1 MRSIHS
7 LILLFSCLFTF
18 NFSWGQS
25 CLPMGLRIASQQA
38 IDDFATN
45 YPGCTEV
52 EGDLI
57 ISDELLEV
65 IDNLNG
71 LNQLKKINGGLVV
84 QGNSSLIDLSG
95 LEQLE
100 YVGGDLSFESNN
112 SLVKLSGLEQ
122 LEYVGGDL
130 SFFANHALANFTGLG
145 GLDSI
150 GGSFILGEASFN
162 SQKGNNGLVNM
173 EGFDR
178 LVSVGGNIVWWQNF
192 NIKSLDGLEQLKVVK
207 GGLSF
212 HANDSLRDMT
222 SLSNLDTIGG
232 VLSISYMHNVL
243 DLSGF
248 DGLEYLGGLYLVGN
262 DYLQSTMGLSAPQEL
277 SRYVIVEN
285 NDSLVDLRGLS
296 EVRKIRGSM
305 EINKNYSLKDLLGL
319 SELNYIGGDAKI
331 VANNSIET
339 LAGLEK
345 LDSIGRHF
353 LLIGMNKLTDLS
365 GLDQLKFIEGDFDL
379 QQNLQLESLSGLE
392 NLSYIGG
399 GLDLYFNYALEN
411 LLGFSNLD
419 SIGGTL
425 LMRNNQSLI
434 NLSGLENLQK
444 TGNNLQIRDNDNLRS
459 LEGLGPL
466 DSLKWVS
473 MKIVRNPLLSMCSE
487 SAICKYL
494 LKDGAFDPIN
504 SNAPGC
510 NNSLEILDACEELKK
525 VNYHIYFDVNG
536 NKIRDPE
543 ESIYPDAGINVLP
556 GDTLGKI
563 YVYSNAEQGGF
574 VYLPYGNHE
583 IVYNELAAPNWS
595 LTTDSTSYTI
605 TLDQASIPDTLL
617 FGIEP
622 LQQISKLSS
631 YVVVDNNRCNE
642 TAQMEAIVKNTGTTI
657 ASGILWLQIDDLF
670 ANVILFQPADTTMGT
685 QWYGWKFED
694 LPPGHSFRRA
704 GELTFPGPP
713 TISVGTAIPLDA
725 YSDFTDLSG
734 TYTSPNYHL
743 NLLVRC
749 AYDPNDKLVH
759 PSRMGNYTLWEE
771 DLIYTIRFQNTGND
785 YAKDVVIK
793 DTLDD
798 RLDAQTFR
806 ILGSSH
812 SEKLAASL
820 QEDKILHFEFRNIF
834 LPDSMQNFD
843 ASQGYVTFAIKPKE
857 GLDDFTE
864 IQNSAGIYFDF
875 NPPILT
881 NTVNN
886 LMVSTFDFD
895 NDGFELFVD
904 CDDDNPAI
912 YPGALEIPNNGIDE
926 DCDGEDLMTTPTK
939 QIMPLQ
945 VSIFPNPTTGELWM
959 VFPHKIEGELTF
971 RDYTGKT
978 ILRQVLHPENQLDLS
993 DAPDG
998 IYTIEIKTAD
1008 STWIKRV
1015 VKIF

>member
-7 LILLFSCLFTF
+7 LILLLSLLFTF
-18 NFSWGQS
+18 NFSSAQS
-25 CLPMGLRIASQQA
+25 CLPTGLRMASQQA
-38 IDDFATN
+38 IDDFPTN

-57 ISDELLEV
+57 IADEILEV

-71 LNQLKKINGGLVV
+71 LNQLKKINGDLSV
-84 QGNSSLIDLSG
+84 QGNNSLIDLSG

-100 YVGGDLSFESNN
+100 YVGGDLSLESNS
-112 SLVKLSGLEQ
+112 SLLKLNGLEQ

-130 SFFANHALANFTGLG
+130 SFFANHALVNFTGLG

-173 EGFDR
+173 EGLDQ
-178 LVSVGGNIVWWQNF
+178 LVSVGGNIIWWQNF
-192 NIKSLDGLEQLKVVK
+192 NIESLDGLEQLKVVK
-207 GGLSF
+207 GSLSF

-232 VLSISYMHNVL
+232 VLAISYMHNVL
-243 DLSGF
+243 NLSGL

-262 DYLQSTMGLSAPQEL
+262 DYLQTTIGLGPLQEL
-277 SRYVIVEN
+277 GGYVKIEN

-296 EVRKIRGSM
+296 EVKKIRGSM
-305 EINKNYSLKDLLGL
+305 EIENNYSLKDLLGL
-319 SELNYIGGDAKI
+319 SELNYIAGDAKI
-331 VANNSIET
+331 VANISVET

-345 LDSIGRHF
+345 LDSIGGHF
-353 LLIGMNKLTDLS
+353 QLTAMNKLTDLS
-365 GLDQLKFIEGDFDL
+365 GLDQLKFIGDDFDL
-379 QQNLQLESLSGLE
+379 QQNLQLESLTGLE

-399 GLDLYFNYALEN
+399 RLDLYFNYALEN

-419 SIGGTL
+419 SIGGSL

-525 VNYHIYFDVNG
+525 VNYQIYFDVNG
-536 NKIRDPE
+536 NKVRDPE

-563 YVYSNAEQGGF
+563 YAYSNSEQGGF

-583 IVYNELAAPNWS
+583 VVYNELSAPNWS
-595 LTTDSTSYTI
+595 LTTDSTSYHI
-605 TLDQASIPDTLL
+605 TLDQAGIPDTLL
-617 FGIEP
+617 FGVQPIQE
-622 LQQISKLSS
+622 ISKLRS

-642 TAQMEAIVKNTGTTI
+642 TAQMEAAVKNTGTTI

-670 ANVILFQPADTTMGT
+670 SNVILYQAADTTIGT

-694 LPPGHSFRRA
+694 LPPGHSFSRE

-713 TISVGTAIPLDA
+713 TINVGTTIPLET

-734 TYTSPNYHL
+734 TYTTPAFL
-743 NLLVRC
+743 LDLLVRC

-793 DTLDD
+793 DTLDEQ
-798 RLDAQTFR
+798 LDAQTFR

-812 SEKLAASL
+812 PEKLAVAL
-820 QEDKILHFEFRNIF
+820 QEDKILNFEFRNIF
-834 LPDSMQNFD
+834 LPDSMQHFD
-843 ASQGYVTFAIKPKE
+843 ASQGYVTFAIKPKA
-857 GLDDFTE
+857 GLADFTE
-864 IQNSAGIYFDF
+864 IQNSASIYFDF

-904 CDDDNPAI
+904 CDDDNPDI
-912 YPGALEIPNNGIDE
+912 YPGALEIANNGIDE
-926 DCDGEDLMTTPTK
+926 DCDGEDLITTTTNPLTA
-939 QIMPLQ
+939 LQ
-945 VSIFPNPTTGELWM
+945 VSIFPNPTSGELWI

-971 RDYTGKT
+971 RDYTGKS
-978 ILRQVLHPENQLDLS
+978 ILRQVLHQENQLDLS
-993 DAPDG
+993 SAPDG
-998 IYTIEIKTAD
+998 IYTIEIKTAN
-1008 STWIKRV
+1008 SIWVKRV